1 MNFTINTGPLSGREG
16 QWVTSR
22 DLRARLKKELL
33 TNVSLRITDS
43 EATDI
48 FRVFARGELQLA
60 ILIETMRREGYELMV
75 GKPEIVIREEDGKKL
90 EPLERLVVDCPE
102 SFVGVV
108 MESLGR
114 RRGELGKMVNHGS
127 GWVRMEFTVPSR
139 GLIGLRGALLTDTRG
154 TVQLHTLFEGWTEYG
169 GEMASRPTGAL
180 VADRAGSTT
189 AFALWNLQE
198 RGELFVG
205 PGEEVYEGMLVGENA
220 RDQDM
225 DVNVTKEKKQTN
237 MRASSA
243 DEAIRLIP
251 HRQLSLEQAIEFI
264 SDDEL
269 VEVTPKSIRLR
280 KKILDTKK
288 RPKRWQ
294 QIRADAEAKL

>member
-1 MNFTINTGPLSGREG
+1 
-16 QWVTSR
+16 
-22 DLRARLKKELL
+22 
-33 TNVSLRITDS
+33 
-43 EATDI
+43 
-48 FRVFARGELQLA
+48 
-60 ILIETMRREGYELMV
+60 
-75 GKPEIVIREEDGKKL
+75 
-90 EPLERLVVDCPE
+90 VVDCPE

-127 GWVRMEFTVPSR
+127 GWVRMEFTIPSR
-139 GLIGLRGALLTDTRG
+139 GLIGLRGQLLTDTRG
-154 TVQLHTLFEGWTEYG
+154 TAQLHTLFEGWTEYG

-180 VADRAGSTT
+180 AADRAGHTT

-205 PGEEVYEGMLVGENA
+205 PGEEVYEGMVVGENS
-220 RDQDM
+220 RDADM

-264 SDDEL
+264 ADDEL

-294 QIRADAEAKL
+294 LIRANAEASQ

>member
-1 MNFTINTGPLSGREG
+1 
-16 QWVTSR
+16 
-22 DLRARLKKELL
+22 
-33 TNVSLRITDS
+33 
-43 EATDI
+43 
-48 FRVFARGELQLA
+48 
-60 ILIETMRREGYELMV
+60 
-75 GKPEIVIREEDGKKL
+75 
-90 EPLERLVVDCPE
+90 
-102 SFVGVV
+102 
-108 MESLGR
+108 
-114 RRGELGKMVNHGS
+114 MVNHGS
-127 GWVRMEFTVPSR
+127 GWVRMEFTIPSR
-139 GLIGLRGALLTDTRG
+139 GLIGLRGQLLTDTRG
-154 TVQLHTLFEGWTEYG
+154 TAQLHTLFEGWTEYG

-180 VADRAGSTT
+180 VADRAGNTT

-205 PGEEVYEGMLVGENA
+205 PGEEVYEGMIVGENA
-220 RDQDM
+220 RDADM

-264 SDDEL
+264 ADDEL

-280 KKILDTKK
+280 KRILDSKK

-294 QIRADAEAKL
+294 QIRANAEA